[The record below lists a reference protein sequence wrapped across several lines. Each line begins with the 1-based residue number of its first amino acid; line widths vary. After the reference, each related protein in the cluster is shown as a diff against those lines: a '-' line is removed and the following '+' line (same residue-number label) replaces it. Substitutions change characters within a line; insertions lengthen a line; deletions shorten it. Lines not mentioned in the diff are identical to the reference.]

1 MSGSRVL
8 QNQLYSSYDFY
19 FSQTF
24 PIYAAVLLVV
34 FYLSVMKAVFNTY
47 SPTTAYRNYR
57 TNEKIRARY
66 HDLFGTRNSLL
77 YHISWAQSRREFDQ
91 AKTMT
96 AQLKRVDDVCTVA
109 YRMSACLVSLQY
121 MQHLQYDVSRH
132 SSLSLTDR
140 RSTASSPAIDRYS
153 VS

>member
-8 QNQLYSSYDFY
+8 QIQLYSSYDFY
-19 FSQTF
+19 FSHTF

-34 FYLSVMKAVFNTY
+34 FYLSVMKALFNTY
-47 SPTTAYRNYR
+47 SPITAYRNYR

-66 HDLFGTRNSLL
+66 YDLFSTRNSFL
-77 YHISWAQSRREFDQ
+77 YHISWAQSRGEFEQ

-96 AQLKRVDDVCTVA
+96 TQLKKVDDVCLALCHCITCST
-109 YRMSACLVSLQY
+109 Y
-121 MQHLQYDVSRH
+121 LQYDELRY

-140 RSTASSPAIDRYS
+140 RSTVLRPAIDRYS
-153 VS
+153 GS

>member
-1 MSGSRVL
+1 MLGSRVL
-8 QNQLYSSYDFY
+8 QNQMYSSYDFY

-34 FYLSVMKAVFNTY
+34 FYLTVMKAVFNTY
-47 SPTTAYRNYR
+47 SPSAAYRNYR

-96 AQLKRVDDVCTVA
+96 AQLKRVDDVCRVA
-109 YRMSACLVSLQY
+109 YRTSAYLVSLNCIQY
-121 MQHLQYDVSRH
+121 LQYDV
-132 SSLSLTDR
+132 
-140 RSTASSPAIDRYS
+140 
-153 VS
+153 

>member
-8 QNQLYSSYDFY
+8 QNQMYSSYDFY

-34 FYLSVMKAVFNTY
+34 FYLTVMKAVFNTY
-47 SPTTAYRNYR
+47 SPSAAYRNYR

-96 AQLKRVDDVCTVA
+96 AQLKRVDDVCRVA
-109 YRMSACLVSLQY
+109 FRTSAYLVSLNCMQY
-121 MQHLQYDVSRH
+121 LHYDV
-132 SSLSLTDR
+132 
-140 RSTASSPAIDRYS
+140 
-153 VS
+153 